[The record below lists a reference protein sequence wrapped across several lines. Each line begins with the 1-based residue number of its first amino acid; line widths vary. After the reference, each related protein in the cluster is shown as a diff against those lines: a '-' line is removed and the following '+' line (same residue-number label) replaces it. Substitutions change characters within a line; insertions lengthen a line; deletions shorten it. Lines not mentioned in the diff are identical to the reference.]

1 MAAED
6 PDILAVRL
14 SALETTIGTLNTLA
28 NGISSLDNIEK
39 FPAVQTGNKR
49 VAQNVMA
56 LKLSVDQLGEYNRS
70 VLEVSE
76 IVTEGLSAFLANNAE
91 MKRLLVREGMESA
104 GDDIY
109 IRDLFTTIME
119 SLAYIELLI
128 MQMVS
133 TDDADKLA
141 SVPFG

>member
-14 SALETTIGTLNTLA
+14 SALETTIKTLNTLA
-28 NGISSLDNIEK
+28 SGISSLDNIET
-39 FPAVQTGNKR
+39 FPVVQTRNQR

-56 LKLSVDQLGEYNRS
+56 LKSSVAQLGEYNRS

-76 IVTEGLSAFLANNAE
+76 IMTEGLSAFLTNNAE
-91 MKRLLVREGMESA
+91 MKRLLVREGTETA

-119 SLAYIELLI
+119 NLAYIELLI